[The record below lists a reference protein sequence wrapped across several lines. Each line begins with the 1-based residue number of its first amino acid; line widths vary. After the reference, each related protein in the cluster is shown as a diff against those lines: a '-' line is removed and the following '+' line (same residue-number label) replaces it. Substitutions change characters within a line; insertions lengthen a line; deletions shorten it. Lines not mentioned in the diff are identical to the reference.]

1 MSSRVLLLRR
11 RRAHTGY
18 RHFPCQS
25 NPYPQPL
32 PSPAPTSG
40 AFARD
45 LNSGA
50 LHPSKRRALREWIPP
65 SILSPGFCVR
75 EQNSASRANPA
86 PFSGGG
92 IMANGNSQ
100 FGGNNSSF
108 FDAAARGGNNSQFR
122 GKQFTVPGAAA
133 QGLELHGY
141 VLESSPLRSFPGG
154 RQFAVRGKQ
163 FLSANGNS
171 QFGGNNSQF
180 PAPPRRVWNSA
191 DMFSNPAPFVP
202 FPAGACRSCPRTS
215 AQTRRRRGVERP
227 RKQVQVGIRVS

>member
-1 MSSRVLLLRR
+1 MSSRVLLLHR

-133 QGLELHGY
+133 QGLEVRGS

-154 RQFAVRGKQ
+154 SLPQLPADIGP
-163 FLSANGNS
+163 NS
-171 QFGGNNSQF
+171 E
-180 PAPPRRVWNSA
+180 APRRRAAAKTSPGRHP
-191 DMFSNPAPFVP
+191 SFV
-202 FPAGACRSCPRTS
+202 GSVLEKR
-215 AQTRRRRGVERP
+215 
-227 RKQVQVGIRVS
+227 

>member
-1 MSSRVLLLRR
+1 MSSRVLLLHR

-92 IMANGNSQ
+92 ILANGNSQ
-100 FGGNNSSF
+100 FRGNNSSF
-108 FDAAARGGNNSQFR
+108 FD
-122 GKQFTVPGAAA
+122 
-133 QGLELHGY
+133 
-141 VLESSPLRSFPGG
+141 
-154 RQFAVRGKQ
+154 
-163 FLSANGNS
+163 
-171 QFGGNNSQF
+171 QF
-180 PAPPRRVWNSA
+180 PAPPRRVWKSA
-191 DMFSNPAPFVP
+191 DLFSNPAPFVP

-215 AQTRRRRGVERP
+215 ARTRRRRGVERP